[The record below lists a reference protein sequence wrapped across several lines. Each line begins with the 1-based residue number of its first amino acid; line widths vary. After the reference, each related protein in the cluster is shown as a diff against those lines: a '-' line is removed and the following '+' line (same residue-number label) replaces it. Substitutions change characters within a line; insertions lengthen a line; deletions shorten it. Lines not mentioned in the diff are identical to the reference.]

1 MVRRAGRARTHS
13 ADLLARSG
21 TSTVAMSVSEVFHR
35 ITSALGEA
43 GIAHMLA
50 GSFASAYYSAPR
62 TTQDID
68 LVIAATSD
76 QLRTFVQLLSKDQYS
91 VDLDR
96 ALEARKHQSL
106 FNAVDMATGWKIDL
120 IIRKS
125 RPFSNEEFRRRKL
138 VNLQGRSLFVAS
150 AEDVVVSKLERVKLA
165 QSQKH
170 IEDVAGILRMQWDSL
185 DRAYLEK
192 WILELRIEAEW
203 NDARRAAGV
212 SD

>member
-1 MVRRAGRARTHS
+1 
-13 ADLLARSG
+13 
-21 TSTVAMSVSEVFHR
+21 MSVTDVFHR

-43 GIAHMLA
+43 GIAYMLA
-50 GSFASAYYSAPR
+50 GSFASAYYGAPR
-62 TTQDID
+62 TTQDIA
-68 LVIAATSD
+68 LVIAASSD
-76 QLRTFVQLLSKDQYS
+76 QLRTFVRLLSKDQYS
-91 VDLDR
+91 VDLDT

-138 VNLQGRSLFVAS
+138 VNLQSLFVAS
-150 AEDVVVSKLERVKLA
+150 AEDVVVSKVEWAKLA
-165 QSQKH
+165 QSQRH

-192 WILELRIEAEW
+192 WILELRIETEW

>member
-1 MVRRAGRARTHS
+1 
-13 ADLLARSG
+13 
-21 TSTVAMSVSEVFHR
+21 MSVTDVFHR

-43 GIAHMLA
+43 GITYMLA
-50 GSFASAYYSAPR
+50 GSFASAYYGAPR

-68 LVIAATSD
+68 LVITASSD
-76 QLRTFVQLLSKDQYS
+76 QLRTFVRLLSKDQYS
-91 VDLDR
+91 VDLDT
-96 ALEARKHQSL
+96 ALEARKPQSL

-125 RPFSNEEFRRRKL
+125 RPFSNGEFRRRKL

-150 AEDVVVSKLERVKLA
+150 AEDVVVSKLERAKLA
-165 QSQKH
+165 HTQRH

-192 WILELRIEAEW
+192 WILELRIETEW
-203 NDARRAAGV
+203 NDAPRAAGV